1 MASTQAHTNYRM
13 MFSRSCSILSLLLLL
28 APSGNAYVPVV
39 SSQRAFVARA
49 TATRPVVSRHRCPLR
64 QSSSGSDD
72 DKEYTNPYQDPN
84 YPDLEFVDYSKPEYQ
99 VDQGDE
105 FSTQSTKQST
115 EDEVETMRE
124 ERRLRND
131 EFQFQTYFQRT
142 CQEGVDHLGDWTIYK
157 TSTFMEDGTEGIPRM
172 IQARRPM
179 QVTSRVMKMGAES
192 LVDERI
198 VHEEILHEDLMLDD
212 EDPQDDD
219 KDFCSK
225 SYYQTYWPEELAPFD
240 FRGHQGIMVCGNAW
254 TICTAESH
262 SGEEHSGPFSEYQ
275 AELGIQYESMRMRVK
290 MDYSTL
296 PGQQANTSPPLYLKY
311 LTVCR
316 EVVAPED
323 GTWPRKT
330 KDTAV
335 SEALFGVP
343 GADNG
348 LYDPPPVSMASQY
361 ITLDLP
367 GHATVLLPYKMDQ
380 HEDERISGW
389 VTSLDWTPGP
399 MRYQVDRKIQSG
411 TGLLGLR
418 SLELSEV
425 QSKNAETYR
434 PRDGGKNMSQ

>member
-1 MASTQAHTNYRM
+1 M

-28 APSGNAYVPVV
+28 APLGNAFVPVV
-39 SSQRAFVARA
+39 SPQRAFVAAA
-49 TATRPVVSRHRCPLR
+49 TATHPVAVSRHRCPLR
-64 QSSSGSDD
+64 QSAGDNID

-84 YPDLEFVDYSKPEYQ
+84 YPDLEYVDYSNPEYQ

-105 FSTQSTKQST
+105 FSAQTTEKST
-115 EDEVETMRE
+115 EDEIEAMRE

-142 CQEGVDHLGDWTIYK
+142 CQEGVDYLGDWTIYK
-157 TSTFMEDGTEGIPRM
+157 TSTFMGDGTDEGIPRL
-172 IQARRPM
+172 IQARRPL
-179 QVTSRVMKMGAES
+179 QVTSRVMKMAAES

-198 VHEEILHEDLMLDD
+198 VHEEILHEDLVLDD
-212 EDPQDDD
+212 EDPQDDGE
-219 KDFCSK
+219 KDFSGK
-225 SYYQTYWPEELAPFD
+225 SYYKTYWPKDLGPFD

-254 TICTAESH
+254 TICTAESL
-262 SGEEHSGPFSEYQ
+262 SGEAHSGPFSEYQ

-296 PGQQANTSPPLYLKY
+296 PGQQGETSSPLYLKY

-323 GTWPRKT
+323 GTLPRNTRDK
-330 KDTAV
+330 AV

-348 LYDPPPVSMASQY
+348 LYDPPPVSMPNQY
-361 ITLDLP
+361 MTLDLP
-367 GHATVLLPYKMDQ
+367 GHATILLPYKMDQ
-380 HEDERISGW
+380 LEDEKISGW

-425 QSKNAETYR
+425 QSANAETYR
-434 PRDGGKNMSQ
+434 PRDGGANMSQ